1 MINFIPI
8 NHISWI
14 NKKNYSYALKFFC
27 VNKKF
32 ALKNCQV
39 RIISPFF
46 LYLTVSYLALI
57 FYNSASFMQLINEIY
72 F

>member
-27 VNKKF
+27 VNKQF

-46 LYLTVSYLALI
+46 SI
-57 FYNSASFMQLINEIY
+57 NCIIKSFKCSNL
-72 F
+72 